1 MDIEKIFDSV
11 GVAINVADAN
21 LRVIYAN
28 ERCKK
33 LFKEVF
39 GLEGFV
45 GKDLSECHK
54 PETMKRIEVLF
65 EEFKDK
71 KRGLVYERADV
82 PDGRVT
88 VIHVPFYDGD
98 QLAGVTEFTFESA
111 LD

>member
-11 GVAINVADAN
+11 EVAINVADAN
-21 LRVIYAN
+21 CRVIYAN

-33 LFKEVF
+33 IFKEVF
-39 GLEGFV
+39 GLEDFV
-45 GKDLSECHK
+45 GKNLSECHK
-54 PETMKRIEVLF
+54 PETMKRIKVLF
-65 EEFKDK
+65 KEFKDK
-71 KRGLVYERADV
+71 QRTLDYHTTEI

-88 VIHVPFYDGD
+88 IVHVPFYDGD